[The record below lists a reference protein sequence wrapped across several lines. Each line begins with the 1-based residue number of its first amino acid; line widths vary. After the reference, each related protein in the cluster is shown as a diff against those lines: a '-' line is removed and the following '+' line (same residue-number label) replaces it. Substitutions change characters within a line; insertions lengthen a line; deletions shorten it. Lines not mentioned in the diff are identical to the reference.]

1 MGPEGRQI
9 DRNGTPSLPPRC
21 ASNQHFMYPVRTLCF
36 NATST
41 TQHHKTTCDA
51 GQATDSGAAW
61 ATGRAAHW
69 AAVAIGDR

>member
-21 ASNQHFMYPVRTLCF
+21 ASNQHFMYPVRTLCC

-41 TQHHKTTCDA
+41 TQRHQDNMRRRPLR
-51 GQATDSGAAW
+51 ATAMQLGH
-61 ATGRAAHW
+61 GPLGV
-69 AAVAIGDR
+69 AVAIGA